1 MDCNSYHIFSVN
13 ELSLTISNHL
23 MVHGNPPYYI
33 FTIIHKSCE
42 DAISN
47 IITIYL
53 FIHNFNNVINQNPN
67 ALQLR
72 QVGPPHHFITI
83 ISVHKKKEIS

>member
-1 MDCNSYHIFSVN
+1 
-13 ELSLTISNHL
+13 
-23 MVHGNPPYYI
+23 MVHGNPLYYI

-72 QVGPPHHFITI
+72 QVGPPHQFITT
-83 ISVHKKKEIS
+83 ISVHIKERNILKAAASGHHHQEL